1 MNFRIFV
8 NAAMLATGLALGLT
22 SPNTMADLDDKAA
35 LALMNKAACAACH
48 SLDKKG
54 VGPSYR
60 EVAKKR
66 KGQKDAAA
74 VLAEKVRKGGTG
86 VYGQI
91 PMTANPPNMIS
102 DKDLHEL
109 IEWILKK

>member
-1 MNFRIFV
+1 MNFRTIV
-8 NAAMLATGLALGLT
+8 KTAMFASGLAMGLT
-22 SPNTMADLDDKAA
+22 STLAMAELDDKTA

-48 SLDKKG
+48 SVDKKG
-54 VGPSYR
+54 VGPSYS

-66 KGQKDAAA
+66 KGQKDAAT
-74 VLAEKVRKGGTG
+74 VLAEKIRKGGTG

-91 PMTANPPNMIS
+91 PMTANPPNLIS

>member
-1 MNFRIFV
+1 MNFRKAI
-8 NAAMLATGLALGLT
+8 NAAMLGADLAMVLT
-22 SPNTMADLDDKAA
+22 SPLARADLDDKAA

-48 SLDKKG
+48 SVDKKG
-54 VGPSYR
+54 VGPSYT

>member
-1 MNFRIFV
+1 MKFRK
-8 NAAMLATGLALGLT
+8 AMTTAMLATGLALGLT
-22 SPNTMADLDDKAA
+22 SNAMADLDDKAA

-66 KGQKDAAA
+66 KGQKDAAV
-74 VLAEKVRKGGTG
+74 VLAEKVRKGGSG
-86 VYGQI
+86 VYGPV
-91 PMTANPPNMIS
+91 PMPPNPVDKIS
-102 DKDLHEL
+102 DADLKTVVAA
-109 IEWILKK
+109 ILKP